1 MIHVPGE
8 DVAHP
13 EHVVRQRE
21 HGLALVRCHGADFH
35 GRQYRIWLDSFP
47 MSDPKAEYQKAFD
60 AFVRQDYDAAIEL
73 YLAVIEAD
81 SEFELAYQ
89 GLAEVYSRVDR
100 LDDAVA
106 AIRKAIELDPEESLY
121 LTSLSRFLQ
130 RQGKIPEAEDVAASA
145 ARVQKKGGS

>member
-1 MIHVPGE
+1 MP
-8 DVAHP
+8 DV
-13 EHVVRQRE
+13 
-21 HGLALVRCHGADFH
+21 
-35 GRQYRIWLDSFP
+35 
-47 MSDPKAEYQKAFD
+47 KAGYQKAFD
-60 AFVRQDYDAAIEL
+60 AFVRQDYQAAIDL

-130 RQGKIPEAEDVAASA
+130 KQGKIPEAEDAAASA
-145 ARVQKKGGS
+145 VRVQKKGGS